1 MEINKGNTLELNLNF
16 DWNDVSEIDP
26 VSLVKARQELHHAIQ
41 FPAAFGKSYLPPRDD
56 DSHTSTT
63 WNESQSAFLSEP
75 LEQNG
80 DIRLGLQA
88 GKFMLFILKKNLVYA
103 SLSLAGKT
111 RQEVE
116 VWLRGKFSDLQ
127 LDADKFKTQMHYEIP
142 ARNAGNDAA
151 FSEDIN
157 TGCKEISFYFANANA
172 VFGEIVRTME
182 NTSEIRCW
190 PHHFDIATLITLDP
204 GKDSHNARSIGVGMS
219 PGDGGYK
226 QPYFYVTPW
235 PYPDLKFIQLPS
247 PGPFGKWHTEGWVG
261 SVLTADQIFSEQNQK
276 TVVKTFIE
284 TAIKNSLHLLSLN
297 R

>member
-1 MEINKGNTLELNLNF
+1 MVVNKGNTLELNLNF
-16 DWNDVSEIDP
+16 KWNDVSEIDP

-41 FPAAFGKSYLPPRDD
+41 FLAAFGKSYLPPRDD

-63 WNESQSAFLSEP
+63 WNESQNAFLSEP

-80 DIRLGLQA
+80 NIRLALQA
-88 GKFMLFILKKNLVYA
+88 DTFRISILKNNLPHA
-103 SLSLAGKT
+103 SLSLAGNT
-111 RQEVE
+111 PQEVE
-116 VWLRGKFSDLQ
+116 AWLRGKFSDLE

-142 ARNAGNDAA
+142 ARSAGNEATFLKDR
-151 FSEDIN
+151 D
-157 TGCKEISFYFANANA
+157 GGYKEISLYFANANA
-172 VFGEIVRTME
+172 VYSEIVRSME

-204 GKDSHNARSIGVGMS
+204 GKTSHNARSIGIGMS
-219 PGDGGYK
+219 PGDSGYE

-235 PYPDLKFIQLPS
+235 PYPDLKLIQLPS

-261 SVLTADQIFSEQNQK
+261 SVLTADQIFSEQDQK

-284 TAIKNSLHLLSLN
+284 TAIKNSFHLLSPN